1 MKQGL
6 GQALHDCDCEASSR
20 HQIRRVNDASQ
31 TTVVG
36 KSEEIFEVTSDR
48 RQPPSSNT
56 MVANCP
62 PTIASHLLR
71 GAVTILGNNCNRC
84 TTDFVFL
91 PRDAATYPVLPQ
103 TPFSTLYPSPLYPLL
118 HLLVL
123 VTSPSSPPP
132 TSLPYVFPFPS
143 TLHPPQPHPTPFLL
157 KYAKYHGFE
166 QHASV

>member
-62 PTIASHLLR
+62 ATIASHLLR

-103 TPFSTLYPSPLYPLL
+103 TPFSTLFPSPLYPLL

-123 VTSPSSPPP
+123 VTSPSPLPAHLTP
-132 TSLPYVFPFPS
+132 LCLSLP
-143 TLHPPQPHPTPFLL
+143 LHPPPPPPPSHPFPAEIC
-157 KYAKYHGFE
+157 KIPGF
-166 QHASV
+166 

>member
-103 TPFSTLYPSPLYPLL
+103 TPFSTLSPSPLYILFFTSWCL
-118 HLLVL
+118 
-123 VTSPSSPPP
+123 SPSPSTPPP

-143 TLHPPQPHPTPFLL
+143 TLPTLPTPILL